1 MIDFEPPEEEISPG
15 APPWMATFADLM
27 ALLMCFFVLLLSF
40 SEMDA
45 QKYKQVA
52 GSMKNSFGVQNK
64 VKVMDIPKGT
74 SIIAQEFKPGTAKPT
89 PIKSINQFTTETT
102 KPSLRVGNPDTPVS
116 LEEDISEKTRVNEE
130 KTRADAEKLRKLLKQ
145 PIMEGKVE
153 IESNNQSITI
163 RIRES
168 GSFPSASST
177 LDPGFIP
184 TVAILKNALNDIEG
198 EISIEGHT
206 DNIPIYS
213 SRFRSNWDLSA
224 SRALSVFHEMMVG
237 NLMDEA
243 RFKVVGYADTR
254 PRQDNDSPASRTKNR
269 RVEIVI
275 IQGENDTSST
285 SVQALD
291 QLNSEEADSP
301 VPEITNDSEFNI
313 LFEQQEE

>member
-1 MIDFEPPEEEISPG
+1 MIDFEPPEEESTPG
-15 APPWMATFADLM
+15 APAWMATFADLM

-74 SIIAQEFKPGTAKPT
+74 SIIAKEFTPGTSKPT

-102 KPSLRVGNPDTPVS
+102 KPSLRVGNPDSPEKN
-116 LEEDISEKTRVNEE
+116 EEDISE
-130 KTRADAEKLRKLLKQ
+130 KTRADAEKLKKLLRQ
-145 PIMEGKVE
+145 PILEGKIE
-153 IESNNQSITI
+153 IESSNQHITI

-168 GSFPSASST
+168 GSFPSASSS
-177 LDPGFIP
+177 LDPSFMP
-184 TVAILKNALNDIEG
+184 TVATLRDALNDIEG
-198 EISIEGHT
+198 EISIEGHS

-213 SRFRSNWDLSA
+213 SRYRSNWDLSA
-224 SRALSVFHEMMVG
+224 SRALSVFHELMVG
-237 NLMDEA
+237 DFMDET
-243 RFKVVGYADTR
+243 RFKVVGYADTK
-254 PRQDNDSPASRTKNR
+254 PRQDNDSPANRAENR

-275 IQGENDTSST
+275 IQGNSDTSSIGL
-285 SVQALD
+285 QALD
-291 QLNSEEADSP
+291 QLSSEEPDSP